1 MQTSYQSRFKSLRT
15 NQSSF
20 KIFSDLDMAQAKP
33 RALLTKTLNS
43 SSKNLDPKHVESQV
57 KMVPSHLV
65 FSPKFEKDFEKLSK
79 SIRSNSGSN
88 FKQRKS
94 SKSKEIE
101 NGDIE
106 FRPNAN
112 SRFSSEKKLKEIK
125 PKKCDEPYLP
135 NSHKKVSKKIEL
147 CVSDVNELFKSNT
160 KDLKNEEI
168 NRRCTLN
175 EDLNERFSQNED
187 VNRKYLQDEEVPNH
201 FSVKKSDV
209 ASDCPESKTIS
220 SYFVKSD
227 YKRKTST
234 HQFRKPLSEP
244 KFETNLKP
252 IRPSYTKSIICD
264 RSIKVEKWVVLN
276 EELAEQN
283 EEDDESP
290 QEIFDRIDSLLT

>member
-1 MQTSYQSRFKSLRT
+1 
-15 NQSSF
+15 
-20 KIFSDLDMAQAKP
+20 MAHAKP

-43 SSKNLDPKHVESQV
+43 SSKNLDSKQVEHQV
-57 KMVPSHLV
+57 KKVPSNLV
-65 FSPKFEKDFEKLSK
+65 LSPKLEKDVEKLSK

-94 SKSKEIE
+94 SKSREIE

-106 FRPNAN
+106 YRPKVN
-112 SRFSSEKKLKEIK
+112 SQFSSEKKLKEIK

-135 NSHKKVSKKIEL
+135 NSHKKVSKKMNL
-147 CVSDVNELFKSNT
+147 CVSDVNEFFKSHT

-168 NRRCTLN
+168 NGD
-175 EDLNERFSQNED
+175 EDLNQRFSQNED
-187 VNRKYLQDEEVPNH
+187 VNRRCLQDEEVPNH

-209 ASDCPESKTIS
+209 PSDCPESRTIS
-220 SYFVKSD
+220 SCYIKSD

-244 KFETNLKP
+244 KFETTLKP
-252 IRPSYTKSIICD
+252 VRPSYTKSTISD
-264 RSIKVEKWVVLN
+264 RSIKLEKWVVLN

-290 QEIFDRIDSLLT
+290 QEIFDKIDSLLT